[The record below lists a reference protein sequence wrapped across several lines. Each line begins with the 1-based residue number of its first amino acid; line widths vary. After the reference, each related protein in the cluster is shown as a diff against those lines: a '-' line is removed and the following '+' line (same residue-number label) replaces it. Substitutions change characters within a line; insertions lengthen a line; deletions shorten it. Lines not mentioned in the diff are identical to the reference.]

1 MKGMLENHALI
12 ISIFLC
18 VMGVGIAAW
27 ELFPYANTLLHLEPF
42 PDDEYRFTV
51 MGLVLMTT
59 AGAFIYDRIITFF
72 FARDIFDAML
82 SEARKTTVADV
93 MPIVNTIVKI
103 GGGLLVF
110 ISGNPIIWFGAFYL
124 WRKTR
129 KNDQAAQDAASLGVK
144 I

>member
-1 MKGMLENHALI
+1 
-12 ISIFLC
+12 
-18 VMGVGIAAW
+18 
-27 ELFPYANTLLHLEPF
+27 
-42 PDDEYRFTV
+42 

-110 ISGNPIIWFGAFYL
+110 ISGNPIIWFGAFTFGARLARTTRRRRMPHL
-124 WRKTR
+124 W
-129 KNDQAAQDAASLGVK
+129 ASK
-144 I
+144 FKC